1 MLSSITSQNNFLN
14 PGAASP
20 DLSFPEGAASDLP
33 TWDKVNFQT
42 LSSFERVSDQYQ
54 DWGLQFEGAI
64 ALTPSNPSFLSESD
78 KVVLMPATGR
88 KMIKI
93 HLRRSIH
100 HITIGVRGVGIVNF
114 MALGKNGHCLTR
126 CSLDGQQS
134 SLTDNNTPA
143 HLPQKQ
149 FDLAA
154 QQLAVLIL
162 KSDAPFIIESLFIT
176 F

>member
-78 KVVLMPATGR
+78 KVVLMPATER
-88 KMIKI
+88 KMSVAMTTAGARVERTW
-93 HLRRSIH
+93 LSAVSAGAS
-100 HITIGVRGVGIVNF
+100 TS
-114 MALGKNGHCLTR
+114 A
-126 CSLDGQQS
+126 
-134 SLTDNNTPA
+134 
-143 HLPQKQ
+143 QK
-149 FDLAA
+149 F
-154 QQLAVLIL
+154 
-162 KSDAPFIIESLFIT
+162 
-176 F
+176 